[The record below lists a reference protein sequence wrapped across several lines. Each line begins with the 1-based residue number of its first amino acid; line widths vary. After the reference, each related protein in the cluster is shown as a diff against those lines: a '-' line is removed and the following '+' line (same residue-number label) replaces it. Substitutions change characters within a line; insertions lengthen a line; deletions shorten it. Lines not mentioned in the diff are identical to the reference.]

1 MAEGEGMIRSAPQFP
16 QLQFAAAGAVL
27 LQSTAD
33 TIMAWDVMSGRPFYT
48 CPGRLIGISQ
58 SGVAF
63 ATEDAAGGFGLW
75 NSATGTLQPV
85 TPAVAADWPFEV
97 RYRVYVER
105 VGNGRYQGHW
115 LDILGEHPPLPVQ
128 VQTAGIT
135 SVENLDN
142 WVVISS
148 RRWLAAA
155 WSWAEE
161 DFDGVYGR
169 YHALNGVVP
178 DQVSL
183 TVSRFH
189 TTPPLYFSR
198 QHDWLITGEQTGFNV
213 YTASTGQ
220 PYGGQAGKYHLLDG
234 GGDVVAFHPTEKM
247 LLDVNRNP
255 TLFKDAEKQGFLLL
269 DIQAAAQATVL
280 QVFPETT
287 SVTAL
292 AFHPDGNR
300 IAARLKNGAIHLWE
314 MDTAEQ
320 ISSFKE

>member
-1 MAEGEGMIRSAPQFP
+1 MMVTPQFP
-16 QLQFAAAGAVL
+16 QLQFAADGAVL

-33 TIMAWDVMSGRPFYT
+33 TVTAWDVMSGRPSYT
-48 CPGRLIGISQ
+48 CPGRLIGINQ
-58 SGVAF
+58 SGALF
-63 ATEDAAGGFGLW
+63 ATDSRTGEFGLW
-75 NSATGTLQPV
+75 HSTTGDSQPP

-97 RYRVYVER
+97 RYRVQVER

-135 SVENLDN
+135 SVERLDN
-142 WVVISS
+142 WVVISPQ
-148 RRWLAAA
+148 RWLAAA

-161 DFDGVYGR
+161 DFDGAYGR

-220 PYGGQAGKYHLLDG
+220 PYGGQAGKYALLDG

-247 LLDVNRNP
+247 QLAVNLAP
-255 TLFKDAEKQGFLLL
+255 VLFKDAEQQGFLLL
-269 DIQAAAQATVL
+269 DIQAAASQATVRQL
-280 QVFPETT
+280 FPETIP
-287 SVTAL
+287 VTAL

-300 IAARLKNGAIHLWE
+300 IAALLKNGAIHLWE
-314 MDTAEQ
+314 MDTGQ
-320 ISSFKE
+320 KIGSFENG